1 MNERRKKE
9 NIMKKK
15 LVKKIAVP
23 VIKAI
28 AVKVVLDQID
38 KKLNKDDET
47 DKKSK
52 AKKKHW
58 KDNIFIDFNNSLW

>member
-1 MNERRKKE
+1 
-9 NIMKKK
+9 MKKK

-23 VIKAI
+23 IIKAI

-52 AKKKHW
+52 AKKKR
-58 KDNIFIDFNNSLW
+58 

>member
-52 AKKKHW
+52 AKKKRW
-58 KDNIFIDFNNSLW
+58 KDSIFNWL